1 MIDKL
6 AHLDSKIQLLQ
17 KQKDKIRTHQ
27 ALSFM
32 KEAQKI
38 LIEDFTP
45 EIALS
50 VLKDSWA
57 AASKSQKEEWK
68 MMGYSFRQHSLQ
80 EPYKKKQTARAAD
93 YQNQT
98 EKIQN
103 DE

>member
-6 AHLDSKIQLLQ
+6 AHLDSKIQFLQ
-17 KQKDKIRTHQ
+17 KQKEKIRTHQ

-50 VLKDSWA
+50 ILNDSWA

-68 MMGYSFRQHSLQ
+68 KKGYSFRQHSLQ
-80 EPYKKKQTARAAD
+80 EPYKKKQTTRTAD
-93 YQNQT
+93 HQNT
-98 EKIQN
+98 TAKIQN